1 MPLDFSIVIHGA
13 AGHGLNTLE
22 SVLADIVQHAGFYV
36 FSSSEYMSRIRGGDN
51 SVEIRLTTFP
61 VLAFVKRI
69 DLLISMSPLG
79 VEHLSHR
86 ITKNTIIIADDAI
99 IETKY
104 SNSGKKLFA
113 NSIVMGFVLSLLNIF
128 STLYLPVI
136 KKYFSNDTLREN
148 IQSID
153 YGYQLADKL
162 CDQKQLTK
170 YSITATPLTNFNI
183 TTGTEAIAA
192 GALVVE
198 IFKFYAPSSWR
209 SMS

>member
-1 MPLDFSIVIHGA
+1 MPQDISIVIHGA
-13 AGHGLNTLE
+13 AGQGLNTLE

-104 SNSGKKLFA
+104 SNSGKNYLRTALSWVLYYLF
-113 NSIVMGFVLSLLNIF
+113 
-128 STLYLPVI
+128 
-136 KKYFSNDTLREN
+136 
-148 IQSID
+148 
-153 YGYQLADKL
+153 
-162 CDQKQLTK
+162 
-170 YSITATPLTNFNI
+170 
-183 TTGTEAIAA
+183 
-192 GALVVE
+192 
-198 IFKFYAPSSWR
+198 
-209 SMS
+209 